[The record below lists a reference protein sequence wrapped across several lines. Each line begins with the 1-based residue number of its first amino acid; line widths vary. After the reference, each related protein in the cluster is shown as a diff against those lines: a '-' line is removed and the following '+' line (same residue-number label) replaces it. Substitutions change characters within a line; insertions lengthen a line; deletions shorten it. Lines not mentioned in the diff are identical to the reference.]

1 MQDKFFI
8 ATALREIGRLLH
20 LKGEN
25 PFKSRAYEH
34 AAQALQ
40 AFEGDLDALVT
51 NRRLTEIHGVGSGI
65 AAVIEELCRSGLTP
79 ALDELRAGLPAGAAE
94 LSTVPG
100 LTLKKIIALHDAL
113 RIETIPD
120 LKTACEK
127 GLVRNVKGFG
137 QKAEVKLLAAIEK
150 LENKDERILL
160 DKALEEGERL
170 LRYIRTSPEVT
181 SADITGPLRRRKE
194 TIRRVQIIAVSENAE
209 SVANYFCR
217 YPAAI
222 QSGGLTGNHCN
233 VRLAGGADAELT
245 IVAPSNYLAALHDST
260 GSAKYIAKIEVL
272 ARSKGIS
279 IDLPTRRNGAEKK
292 SGAKEEREIY
302 RELGMQYVPPELRED
317 QGEIEAA
324 LSGMLPSLVNL
335 EDIQGMTHCHTLYS
349 DGKNSV
355 EEMALAA
362 EQMGMKYLTITDH
375 SPSAS
380 YAGGV
385 KIDRLKAQWEE
396 IARVQEKVKVRLL
409 RGTESDILQDGSLDY
424 PDPILEQFDIIIASI
439 HVRYKLDVDQM
450 TRRILGAMRL
460 PFFKVW
466 GHPLGRLV
474 LSRPPLECHIEKVLD
489 AIAESR
495 AAIEVN
501 GDPRRLDL
509 EPRWIRAAKERGI
522 KFIVSTDAHSIK
534 NLRNLRYG
542 VFMSRRGWLTRDE
555 VLNTRGTKEF
565 MKAVHP

>member
-1 MQDKFFI
+1 MQDKVFI
-8 ATALREIGRLLH
+8 AAALREIGRLLH

-25 PFKSRAYEH
+25 PFKSRAYER

-40 AFEGDLDALVT
+40 AFDGDLYSLVT
-51 NRRLTEIHGVGSGI
+51 NRRLTQIHGIGAGI
-65 AAVIEELCRSGLTP
+65 AAVVEELCRSGLTP
-79 ALDELRAGLPAGAAE
+79 VLDELRAGLPAGAAE

-100 LTLKKIIALHDAL
+100 LTLRKIIALHDAL

-120 LKTACEK
+120 LRTACEK

-170 LRYIRTSPEVT
+170 LQYVRTAPAVT
-181 SADITGPLRRRKE
+181 GADITGSLRRRRE
-194 TIRRVQIIAVSENAE
+194 TIRRIKIIAASEDAE
-209 SVANYFCR
+209 SVGNYFCR

-222 QSGGLTGNHCN
+222 QPSGPTDKHRTI
-233 VRLAGGADAELT
+233 RLAEGPDAELT
-245 IVAPSNYLAALHDST
+245 IVPPGEYAAALHELT
-260 GSAKYIAKIEVL
+260 GSAKHVAKIAEL
-272 ARSKGIS
+272 ARSKRIS
-279 IDLPTRRNGAEKK
+279 IGSPTRRNGAEKK
-292 SGAKEEREIY
+292 SGAKDEREIY
-302 RELGMQYVPPELRED
+302 RQLGMQYVPPELRED

-324 LSGMLPSLVNL
+324 LAGMLPSLVNL

-362 EQMGMKYLTITDH
+362 DQMGMKYLTITDH

-396 IARVQEKVKVRLL
+396 IARVQEKAKVRLL

-509 EPRWIRAAKERGI
+509 EPRWIRSAKARGI
-522 KFIVSTDAHSIK
+522 KFIISTDAHSVK

-542 VFMSRRGWLTRDE
+542 VFMARRGWLTRDE
-555 VLNTRGTKEF
+555 ILNTRGTREF
-565 MKAVHP
+565 IKAVHP